1 MDKLKAG
8 TAAFG
13 VAGAFF
19 LLYPV
24 LRPYSDETTVEG
36 LRVMGTSA
44 WVASHM
50 FAVGGFLLVSLG
62 LPVLERS
69 RAAVVT
75 TIGALLTSV
84 YYGAETF
91 GLYPLGL
98 RAAEDPDPRLLE
110 LVEAVRYQPVGITIF
125 AIGLIVLAVGGV
137 MAAVELKSKLAIPYA
152 LGFALFLP
160 QFFTAPPGRMAH
172 GLLLLVGCWLVARE
186 LWQRRATSTSESD
199 RRTR

>member
-8 TAAFG
+8 AAAFG

-44 WVASHM
+44 WVAAHL

-62 LPVLERS
+62 LLALTRS
-69 RAAVVT
+69 RAAAVT
-75 TIGALLTSV
+75 LTGAVLTSV

-91 GLYPLGL
+91 GLHAIGL
-98 RAAEDPDPRLLE
+98 RAAVSPDPVLLE
-110 LVEAVRYQPVGITIF
+110 VVDAVRFQPAAITIF
-125 AIGLIVLAVGGV
+125 AVGLVVLAVGAV
-137 MAAVELKSKLAIPYA
+137 MAAVELRSKLAIPYA
-152 LGFALFLP
+152 LGFVLFLP
-160 QFFTAPPGRMAH
+160 QFFTAPPVRMAH

-186 LWQRRATSTSESD
+186 LWRR
-199 RRTR
+199 RG